1 MRSLKILCLIAATL
15 LAQSV
20 MAESRPGS
28 TPSPFGDLQT
38 QLDAL
43 AARTQALEDSAPNS
57 SVEGRTYCFVLNLQ
71 VMIGRANGDTEELQ
85 SNVIRRTATFSGGM
99 FEASH
104 LSNIL
109 NKQLDDGTVTH
120 DEVDPIGLLLGAY
133 TQTGS
138 KVDITFDTGL
148 SANWYVSKDGSVI
161 HGSSITHSAIRHPE
175 LPPGL
180 PPVVTIGFVRNWT
193 LVETDPLDVC
203 DAENQ

>member
-20 MAESRPGS
+20 TAEARPGS

-43 AARTQALEDSAPNS
+43 ATRTQALEDSAPNS

-71 VMIGRANGDTEELQ
+71 VMIGRAVSDTEELQ
-85 SNVIRRTATFSGGM
+85 SNVIRRTAMFSGGM

-120 DEVDPIGLLLGAY
+120 DEADPIGLLLGTY

-161 HGSSITHSAIRHPE
+161 HGSSLTHSAFG
-175 LPPGL
+175 PPGL
-180 PPVVTIGFVRNWT
+180 PPVVTVGFVRNWT
-193 LVETDPLDVC
+193 LVETNPLDVC
-203 DAENQ
+203 DAETQ

>member
-20 MAESRPGS
+20 MAEDPPGS

-43 AARTQALEDSAPNS
+43 ATRTQALEDSAPNS

-71 VMIGRANGDTEELQ
+71 IMTGRANNDTEELQ

-99 FEASH
+99 FDASH

-109 NKQLDDGTVTH
+109 NKQLDDGTVTP
-120 DEVDPIGLLLGAY
+120 DDVDPIGLLIGTF

-138 KVDITFDTGL
+138 KVDITFGTGL
-148 SANWYVSKDGSVI
+148 SANWYVSKDGSTI
-161 HGSSITHSAIRHPE
+161 HGSSITHSAFG
-175 LPPGL
+175 PPGL
-180 PPVVTIGFVRNWT
+180 PPVVTVGFVRNWT

>member
-1 MRSLKILCLIAATL
+1 MRSLKILCLIAATI

-20 MAESRPGS
+20 MAEGLPGS
-28 TPSPFGDLQT
+28 TPSPFGELQT

-43 AARTQALEDSAPNS
+43 ATRTQALEDSAPNS

-71 VMIGRANGDTEELQ
+71 VMIGRANNETEELQ

-99 FEASH
+99 FDASH
-104 LSNIL
+104 LSNTL
-109 NKQLDDGTVTH
+109 NKQLDDGTVAH
-120 DEVDPIGLLLGAY
+120 DDVDPIGLLIGTF

-148 SANWYVSKDGSVI
+148 SANWYVSKDGSTI
-161 HGSSITHSAIRHPE
+161 HGSSITHSA
-175 LPPGL
+175 LGPPGQ

>member
-1 MRSLKILCLIAATL
+1 
-15 LAQSV
+15 
-20 MAESRPGS
+20 MAEARPGS

-43 AARTQALEDSAPNS
+43 AARTQALEDSAPTS

-71 VMIGRANGDTEELQ
+71 IMRGRANSDTEELQ
-85 SNVIRRTATFSGGM
+85 SNVIRRTAMFSGGM

-109 NKQLDDGTVTH
+109 NKQLDDGTVIH
-120 DEVDPIGLLLGAY
+120 DEADPIGLLLGTY

-148 SANWYVSKDGSVI
+148 SVNWYVSKDGSVI
-161 HGSSITHSAIRHPE
+161 HGSSITHSAIRPPG

-180 PPVVTIGFVRNWT
+180 PPVVTVGFVRNWT
-193 LVETDPLDVC
+193 LVETDPLDIC
-203 DAENQ
+203 DVENQ